1 MDISV
6 VGAGRVGTALAV
18 LLQRAGHRITGVS
31 GGARTAER
39 AAEFLPGVPVL
50 PSTEASGAEVVIV
63 AVPDGAIAEVVHEI
77 AGLLKE
83 GQSVVHVSGASG
95 LEALEAVAR
104 TGARRLA
111 VHPLQSFPTVEAGIE
126 RLPGSGA
133 AVTAEDEA
141 GFALGE
147 GLARDAGAVPFRLP
161 DGARPLYHAAAVF
174 AANYVAVVTVLA
186 DRLFREAG
194 LTDPVPFFEPLSR
207 AVLENVA
214 ALGPAAALTGPAAR
228 GEAETIRRN
237 LEALAERAQEAVPAY
252 LALADVA
259 LDIARRSGRLPE
271 DSRRAV
277 EEVLRRWR

>member
-18 LLQRAGHRITGVS
+18 LLQRAGHRIMGVS

-39 AAEFLPGVPVL
+39 AAKFLPGVPVL
-50 PSTEASGAEVVIV
+50 TSTEAAGAEVVIV
-63 AVPDGAIAEVVHEI
+63 AVPDGAIPGVAHEI
-77 AGLLKE
+77 APILGE
-83 GQSVVHVSGASG
+83 GQSVLHVSGASG
-95 LEALEAVAR
+95 LEALAAVTR

-133 AVTAEDEA
+133 AVTAEDEE
-141 GFALGE
+141 GFTLGE

-174 AANYVAVVTVLA
+174 SANYVAVVTVLA

-194 LTDPVPFFEPLSR
+194 LRDPVPLFEPLSR

-237 LEALAERAQEAVPAY
+237 LEALAERAPEAVPAY

-259 LDIARRSGRLPE
+259 LDIAHRSGRLPE

-277 EEVLRRWR
+277 EEVLRGWR

>member
-1 MDISV
+1 
-6 VGAGRVGTALAV
+6 
-18 LLQRAGHRITGVS
+18 
-31 GGARTAER
+31 
-39 AAEFLPGVPVL
+39 
-50 PSTEASGAEVVIV
+50 V